1 MKQKI
6 MSVFMAAT
14 LMAGA
19 NQPVAPSA
27 AIRTA
32 SASANVVSVALGS
45 SHSAAVLKNGGLYCW
60 GSNDAGQVGNN
71 SDEQQDKPVKVLDNV
86 VQAALGTAHSAA
98 ITGNGDL
105 YCWGSNDNGQ
115 LGDGSGEDQPK
126 PVKVLS
132 NAKSVSLGNTHS
144 LAVAKNGD
152 LYCWGSNV
160 SGQLG
165 DGTGE
170 DQPKPVKVLSNVK
183 SAGSGEAHSAVV
195 TKSGVLYCWGSNDS
209 GQLGDAT
216 GDEQD
221 KPVKIS
227 INASSSSGSVRVGY
241 ATTVKKLNYEVIKVN
256 ANGTGE
262 VALKG
267 TSNKK
272 SSKSFKSL
280 KVVDSIKINGKAFK
294 VTSVSSNSF
303 SGYKN
308 LQTVVVGKNVTSI
321 GKKAFNNCKKVTKL
335 TINSSKLKSVGDK
348 AISGINKK
356 AKIKVPKSSLKSYKK
371 LFKSKSGYKKTMK
384 ISK

>member
-132 NAKSVSLGNTHS
+132 N
-144 LAVAKNGD
+144 
-152 LYCWGSNV
+152 
-160 SGQLG
+160 
-165 DGTGE
+165 
-170 DQPKPVKVLSNVK
+170 VK

-195 TKSGVLYCWGSNDS
+195 TKSGGLYCWGSNDS

-267 TSNKK
+267 TTNKK